1 LTFFAGLPDYRYFL
15 TMTDAT
21 ATAVDRQAPPAHVPP
36 TDEALV
42 QVGPAPPLQIPRAGE
57 EATILF
63 GSGPSRLFDV
73 IGERIDAALRDG
85 VATLPFLEP
94 DGVPIG
100 GRASFGGARM
110 SLGGASSRA
119 SLGGSTP
126 PDEKLLTIIRNT
138 YSANLD
144 LAEAYA
150 GRNVFALPVGTGPRR
165 REEIVTA
172 YLTAYGD
179 GGTAAVM
186 AGTGKE
192 NASNPNDD
200 AVDITTTTNNSS
212 STATLTTSNNRPAYQ
227 IPPNKEA
234 VPTSDQIASL
244 DDETAQLRRKLR
256 AARRMRS
263 DLRSIVADMGRTHA
277 VAVTAKRT
285 IDESCIGGVKGD
297 ADDGDGDGAMKI
309 QRSVAAAVAGREDLA
324 ALTASGKDLLTKLD
338 EEKEARRGANGSSS
352 GGGGGDDD
360 DDDDGVVDLMESGA
374 DAAETSRPLTI
385 EEDMERRRK
394 IMRTGE
400 KDGLAKVSA
409 LLKER

>member
-1 LTFFAGLPDYRYFL
+1 
-15 TMTDAT
+15 MTDT
-21 ATAVDRQAPPAHVPP
+21 ATTIDQQAPAHAPPAAMDQHNEEQKQAA
-36 TDEALV
+36 EAL
-42 QVGPAPPLQIPRAGE
+42 GPAPSLQIPRAGE

-63 GSGPSRLFDV
+63 GSKPSRLFDA
-73 IGERIDAALRDG
+73 ISEKIDAALRDG

-94 DGVPIG
+94 DGAPSSG
-100 GRASFGGARM
+100 GRASLGGARM
-110 SLGGASSRA
+110 SLGGGGGGRA
-119 SLGGSTP
+119 SLGSNATTPP
-126 PDEKLLTIIRNT
+126 PDEKLLSIIRNT
-138 YSANLD
+138 YGANLD

-150 GRNVFALPVGTGPRR
+150 GRNVFALPVGTGPKR

-172 YLTAYGD
+172 YLTAAS
-179 GGTAAVM
+179 GGTAAIM

-200 AVDITTTTNNSS
+200 AIDTTNNTATTTTTNK
-212 STATLTTSNNRPAYQ
+212 PAYQ

-234 VPTSDQIASL
+234 VPTSAQAASL
-244 DDETAQLRRKLR
+244 DEETAQLRRRLR

-263 DLRSIVADMGRTHA
+263 DLRSIVKDMGQTHA

-285 IDESCIGGVKGD
+285 IDESCIGGGGVDGGN
-297 ADDGDGDGAMKI
+297 DDDGAMKI
-309 QRSVAAAVAGREDLA
+309 RSSVAAAVAGREDLA

-338 EEKEARRGANGSSS
+338 EEKEARRTNGNSN
-352 GGGGGDDD
+352 GDD

-374 DAAETSRPLTI
+374 DAAAETSKPLTI

-394 IMRTGE
+394 LMRTGE

>member
-285 IDESCIGGVKGD
+285 IDESCIGG
-297 ADDGDGDGAMKI
+297 DGDGAMEI

>member
-1 LTFFAGLPDYRYFL
+1 
-15 TMTDAT
+15 
-21 ATAVDRQAPPAHVPP
+21 
-36 TDEALV
+36 
-42 QVGPAPPLQIPRAGE
+42 
-57 EATILF
+57 
-63 GSGPSRLFDV
+63 LFDV

-94 DGVPIG
+94 DGVPTG

-110 SLGGASSRA
+110 SLGGTSSSSSRA
-119 SLGGSTP
+119 SLAGGTP

-285 IDESCIGGVKGD
+285 IDESCIGG
-297 ADDGDGDGAMKI
+297 DGDGAMEI

-338 EEKEARRGANGSSS
+338 EEKEARRRANGSSNGGA
-352 GGGGGDDD
+352 GGGGNDGDD